1 MSGLPRQ
8 DSDNA
13 DDSAD
18 SDNSGPRHESRCA
31 PLDRY
36 FALSDTAGHCQADF
50 DELIALFTPDAR
62 LESAG
67 GAAVQGTTALREFF
81 RDFFE
86 RNVESRH
93 LWRTRVQEEDRDN
106 PDANRVVVDW
116 AVAVRRSSGEL
127 AALAG
132 TDTADLAPDGRIA
145 RLRVVVRA

>member
-8 DSDNA
+8 DSD
-13 DDSAD
+13 DSAD
-18 SDNSGPRHESRCA
+18 TGPHHESRSA

-36 FALSDTAGHCQADF
+36 FALSDTAGHREADF

-62 LESAG
+62 LEPAG
-67 GAAVQGTTALREFF
+67 GPVIQGTTALREFF
-81 RDFFE
+81 LDFFE

-93 LWRTRVQEEDRDN
+93 LWRTRTQEEDRDN
-106 PDANRVVVDW
+106 RGANRVVVDW
-116 AVAVRRSSGEL
+116 AVAVKRSSGDL

>member
-8 DSDNA
+8 DS

-18 SDNSGPRHESRCA
+18 SDNSGPRHESRSA

-36 FALSDTAGHCQADF
+36 FALSDTAGHCKADF

-62 LESAG
+62 LEPAG
-67 GAAVQGTTALREFF
+67 GPVIQGTTALREFF
-81 RDFFE
+81 LDFFA
-86 RNVESRH
+86 RNVDSHH
-93 LWRTRVQEEDRDN
+93 LWRTRTQEEDR
-106 PDANRVVVDW
+106 ANRVVVDW
-116 AVAVRRSSGEL
+116 AVAVRRSSGDL

-145 RLRVVVRA
+145 RLRVVVRT

>member
-1 MSGLPRQ
+1 MSGLPQQ
-8 DSDNA
+8 DTNDS
-13 DDSAD
+13 DDSA
-18 SDNSGPRHESRCA
+18 NPGPRHESRGA

-36 FALSDTAGHCQADF
+36 FALSDTAGHCEADF

>member
-1 MSGLPRQ
+1 MSDLPRQ
-8 DSDNA
+8 DT

-18 SDNSGPRHESRCA
+18 TGPHHESRSA

-36 FALSDTAGHCQADF
+36 FALSDTAGHCKADF
-50 DELIALFTPDAR
+50 AELIALFTPDAR
-62 LESAG
+62 LEPAG
-67 GAAVQGTTALREFF
+67 GTAVQGTTALREFF
-81 RDFFE
+81 HDFFE

-93 LWRTRVQEEDRDN
+93 LWCTRAREEDRDN
-106 PDANRVVVDW
+106 RGANRVVADW
-116 AVAVRRSSGEL
+116 AVAVRRSSGDL